1 MSIKRLL
8 NQVFFEVPDAVFDLT
23 TGTVGIKKNGNIVT
37 ANITTNDEDGKSTIE
52 VMHNVL
58 SEFGMAVPAFG
69 IKVPLNEVRVGDI
82 VIFANKQVGGFAE
95 KVNEKSLSIRKLDG
109 TLTSDYT
116 PPKVNVNLTGASNV
130 TVVRSLLGDQNGG
143 SFAGLQNSLLPLLMM
158 SKKKGGDVE
167 SKLSKLVPLL
177 MMSNGF
183 GGEQSTE
190 AANIFSNPTTL
201 MLMMSKDGEFED
213 ILPLLMMTGGLG
225 GQGQQA
231 QQGGMN
237 PMMMMALMGDG
248 DKSDMLPMLAMSGA
262 FGGAQQGG
270 MNPIMMMALMGD
282 KSPFGDLFGGS
293 ASKKNPEVSQYFGK
307 D

>member
-8 NQVFFEVPDAVFDLT
+8 DQVFFEVPDAVFDLT
-23 TGTVGIKKNGNIVT
+23 TGTVGIKKGGNIVT
-37 ANITTNDEDGKSTIE
+37 ASVTTNDEDGKSTIE
-52 VMHNVL
+52 IMHNVL
-58 SEFGMAVPAFG
+58 SEFGMAIPAFG

-95 KVNEKSLSIRKLDG
+95 KVNEKSLAIRKLDG

-158 SKKKGGDVE
+158 SKKKGGNME

-183 GGEQSTE
+183 GGQQSAE

-201 MLMMSKDGEFED
+201 MMMMSKDREFED

-225 GQGQQA
+225 VQGQQT
-231 QQGGMN
+231 QQGTMN

-248 DKSDMLPMLAMSGA
+248 DKSDMLPLLAMSGA
-262 FGGAQQGG
+262 FGGGQQAGI
-270 MNPIMMMALMGD
+270 NPMMMMMLMGD
-282 KSPFGDLFGGS
+282 KSPFGDLFGG
-293 ASKKNPEVSQYFGK
+293 ATPKKNSEVSQYFGK
-307 D
+307 E

>member
-1 MSIKRLL
+1 
-8 NQVFFEVPDAVFDLT
+8 
-23 TGTVGIKKNGNIVT
+23 
-37 ANITTNDEDGKSTIE
+37 
-52 VMHNVL
+52 
-58 SEFGMAVPAFG
+58 
-69 IKVPLNEVRVGDI
+69 
-82 VIFANKQVGGFAE
+82 
-95 KVNEKSLSIRKLDG
+95 
-109 TLTSDYT
+109 
-116 PPKVNVNLTGASNV
+116 
-130 TVVRSLLGDQNGG
+130 
-143 SFAGLQNSLLPLLMM
+143 MM

-270 MNPIMMMALMGD
+270 MNPMMMMALMGD

-293 ASKKNPEVSQYFGK
+293 ASKKNPEISQYFGK

>member
-8 NQVFFEVPDAVFDLT
+8 DQVFFEVPDAVFDLT
-23 TGTVGIKKNGNIVT
+23 TGTVGIKKGGNIVT
-37 ANITTNDEDGKSTIE
+37 ASVTTNDEDGKSTIE
-52 VMHNVL
+52 IMHNVL
-58 SEFGMAVPAFG
+58 SEFGMAIPAFG

-95 KVNEKSLSIRKLDG
+95 KVNEKSLAIRKLDG

-158 SKKKGGDVE
+158 SKKKGGNME

-183 GGEQSTE
+183 GGQQSAE

-201 MLMMSKDGEFED
+201 MMMMSKDREFED

-225 GQGQQA
+225 VQGQQT
-231 QQGGMN
+231 QQGAMN

-248 DKSDMLPMLAMSGA
+248 DKSDMLPLLAMSGA
-262 FGGAQQGG
+262 FGGGQQAGI
-270 MNPIMMMALMGD
+270 NPMMMMMLMGD
-282 KSPFGDLFGGS
+282 KSPFGDLFGG
-293 ASKKNPEVSQYFGK
+293 ATPKKNSEVSQYFGK
-307 D
+307 E